1 MIIAKYN
8 IDGIIY
14 IIHICDSKL
23 GSFYSIDIYDKYTA
37 HKITFDNYID
47 CLEFILCAYDF

>member
-23 GSFYSIDIYDKYTA
+23 GSFYSLDIYDKYTA

-47 CLEFILCAYDF
+47 CL